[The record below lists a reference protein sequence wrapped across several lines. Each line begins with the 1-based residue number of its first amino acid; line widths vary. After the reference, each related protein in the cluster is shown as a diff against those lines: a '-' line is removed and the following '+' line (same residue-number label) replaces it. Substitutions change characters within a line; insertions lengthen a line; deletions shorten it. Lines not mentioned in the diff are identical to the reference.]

1 MDLILSLFV
10 FSELGNLGHVT
21 NNIFGQG
28 TQTIGK
34 WRLGP
39 PTIQYIVQSCIPCLT
54 ELSAMY
60 KPCYYVFNTELFK

>member
-28 TQTIGK
+28 TQ
-34 WRLGP
+34 
-39 PTIQYIVQSCIPCLT
+39 TIQYIVQSCIPCLT